1 MPSDETIFAD
11 ARALPLA
18 ERAAFLDRACA
29 GDAGRRARL
38 DELLAGI
45 SEGER
50 VLPTAHAPRTPI
62 SADLSAIALATVE
75 EKPSDRIGRYKLLE
89 KLGEGGCGAV
99 WMAQQEEPVRR
110 RVALKVIKLGM
121 DTKEVIA
128 RFEAE
133 RQALAL
139 MDHPNIAKVFDAGT
153 TTNGRPFFVMELVR
167 GVPITKFCDAAGLT
181 IEQRLALFIQ
191 VCDAIQHAHQKGVVH
206 RDIKPSNILVT
217 QHDVSAAPKVID
229 FGIAKAT
236 QGRLTDATLFTAFQQ
251 FIGTPAYMS
260 PEQAEFNAVEV
271 DTRSDVYSLGVL
283 LYELLTGRPPF
294 DPKSLLAGGL
304 DEIRRIIRE
313 VEPPRPSTRLGTL
326 SIEEGTQ
333 LATGRRTAVA
343 QISRQLSGDLDWVIM
358 RCLEKDR
365 ARRYAAASELA
376 LDLQRHLRH
385 EPVVARPPSFSY
397 RFGKFVRRRR
407 VSVVVAAV
415 LTLAAALGATS
426 LWQARRAERAEKAAA
441 KFAVTVA
448 PIHPKSIAVLPFE
461 NKSDDPAATAFFA
474 DGLHEA
480 VIGSLL
486 SIPDVR
492 TISQKTALAYRD
504 SKKPNREIAAELEVA
519 YLLTASV
526 RRVANDVRL
535 VATLINART
544 DSPLWAKS
552 FDKEMSNVFA
562 IQSELAQAI
571 AAELKAV
578 LSPEAKRNLAR
589 APTENSG
596 AYDLYLKARE
606 IRRKGVTAVQGRNGS
621 QYADYFQPQESL
633 LQSAV
638 TLDPRFALAWAD
650 LALLHG
656 NLYYGLETPFV
667 NRTNARRANAKKAID
682 AVVRL
687 APDAPDTTVSR
698 GYYYWLCEGDFARAA
713 AEFETV
719 IRLQP
724 NNPLGYEA
732 LAEVQLRQGRWLE
745 ALANSRKATALD
757 DDPGSQLARIL
768 AAGRRYG
775 QFRAE
780 SRRLA
785 ERQPDRFGNLGTNP
799 RTAFYESGSTREM
812 DEWFALPDNSGIR
825 LRYMQQHEKYVEG
838 VDLNAAGGRM
848 DATATGSWLWQLH
861 WAVLQAARGDVAGAR
876 ERLQHAPANLRS
888 SLAVEP
894 DNYMLLCDLACIEAV
909 LGHAEEAL
917 AAAHRAVELVPI
929 EKDHWIGPQVWENL
943 AFVYAWTGDK
953 TRAIEAYARLLQCP
967 MVSPRMAAN
976 SVHVMRHAL
985 WFAPLRGDPR
995 WEALLA
1001 DPKNNAPLF

>member
-1 MPSDETIFAD
+1 MSSDETVFAE
-11 ARALPLA
+11 ARALPA
-18 ERAAFLDRACA
+18 TERGAFLGKMCA
-29 GDAGRRARL
+29 ADPAQRVRVE
-38 DELLAGI
+38 ELLAGFA
-45 SEGER
+45 EAER
-50 VLPTAHAPRTPI
+50 ALPKAFVPREVASP
-62 SADLSAIALATVE
+62 E
-75 EKPSDRIGRYKLLE
+75 EKPSDKIGRYKLLE
-89 KLGEGGCGAV
+89 KLGEGGCGVV

-121 DTKEVIA
+121 DTKEVVA

-153 TTNGRPFFVMELVR
+153 TDTGRPYFVMELVR
-167 GVPITKFCDAAGLT
+167 GVPITKFCDTSNLT

-191 VCDAIQHAHQKGVVH
+191 VCDAIQHAHQKGIVH

-217 QHDVSAAPKVID
+217 QHDVTAAPKVID

-271 DTRSDVYSLGVL
+271 DNRSDVYSLGVL
-283 LYELLTGRPPF
+283 LYELLSGRPPF
-294 DPKSLLAGGL
+294 DPKSLLAAGL

-313 VEPPRPSTRLGTL
+313 VEPPRPSTRLSTL
-326 SIEEGTQ
+326 SIEESTQ
-333 LATGRRTAVA
+333 LAKLRGSAVA

-365 ARRYAAASELA
+365 ARRYGSASDLA

-397 RFGKFVRRRR
+397 RLGKFVRRRR
-407 VSVVVAAV
+407 VGVAVAAV
-415 LTLAAALGATS
+415 VSLALALGATS
-426 LWQARRAERAEKAAA
+426 LWQARRAARAEKVAA
-441 KFAVTVA
+441 KFAVNVA

-486 SIPDVR
+486 SIPEVR

-544 DSPLWAKS
+544 DAPLWAKS
-552 FDKEMSNVFA
+552 FDNEMSRVFA

-596 AYDLYLKARE
+596 AYDIYLKARE
-606 IRRKGVTAVQGRNGS
+606 IRRRGYSGVVGEPGNPS
-621 QYADYFQPQESL
+621 SEYFQPQESL

-638 TLDPRFALAWAD
+638 TLDPKFALAWAD
-650 LALLHG
+650 LAMLHG
-656 NLYYGLETPFV
+656 NLYYGLETSYV
-667 NRTNARRANAKKAID
+667 DRSNARRDKAKKAID
-682 AVVRL
+682 TAAQL
-687 APDAPDTTVSR
+687 APDAPEITVSR
-698 GYYYWLCEGDFARAA
+698 GYYYWLCEGDFTRAA

-724 NNPLGYEA
+724 NNPLGYWA

-745 ALANSRKATALD
+745 ALVNSRKATTLD
-757 DDPGSQLARIL
+757 DDPSNQLTRIFGS
-768 AAGRRYG
+768 GRRYAEL
-775 QFRAE
+775 RAE
-780 SRRLA
+780 RWRLA
-785 ERQPDRFGNLGTNP
+785 EKQPDRFRDSDP
-799 RTAFYESGSTREM
+799 RSLFFETGSTQEM
-812 DEWFALPDNSGIR
+812 DER
-825 LRYMQQHEKYVEG
+825 LAKEGRPVANRRWMHAHEKYVKG

-848 DATATGSWLWQLH
+848 DSTATGSWQWQLH
-861 WAVLQAARGDVAGAR
+861 WAVLQAASGDVAGAR
-876 ERLQHAPANLRS
+876 ERLQHAPANLRAR
-888 SLAVEP
+888 LAVEP
-894 DNYMLLCDLACIEAV
+894 DNHILLCDLACIEAV
-909 LGHAEEAL
+909 LGHAEDAV
-917 AAAHRAVELVPI
+917 AVARKAVELVPI
-929 EKDHWIGPQVWENL
+929 EKDHWNGPQVFENL

-953 TRAIEAYARLLQCP
+953 TRAIEAYARLLQSP
-967 MVSPRMAAN
+967 YLSPRMAAN

-995 WEALLA
+995 WDALLT